1 MAANNTGD
9 DITFGQTNAGQD
21 GTELR
26 ADANDEGGFG
36 NDFVLQLR
44 VSPVIIHRNAVD
56 GLRCVAVK
64 QGRGVFA
71 QAEEI
76 AGVFG
81 SCLGSGVHDIGVRGE
96 NEWVDPP
103 DGSNPGQGVGVL
115 GIVQLEKGIGVR
127 GDNTASTNRN
137 AGPAIAVLGH
147 SSIGTGVQGVS
158 NGKAGGAVIGVEGI
172 ANVGDSA
179 TGVHGQAN
187 SKTGTSCVGVFAES
201 DAGMANPRCGR
212 RVRRDRKW
220 PAVSPA
226 GSHAGVAP
234 AGARRRFRL

>member
-1 MAANNTGD
+1 M
-9 DITFGQTNAGQD
+9 
-21 GTELR
+21 
-26 ADANDEGGFG
+26 
-36 NDFVLQLR
+36 
-44 VSPVIIHRNAVD
+44 
-56 GLRCVAVK
+56 
-64 QGRGVFA
+64 
-71 QAEEI
+71 
-76 AGVFG
+76 
-81 SCLGSGVHDIGVRGE
+81 
-96 NEWVDPP
+96 VDPP